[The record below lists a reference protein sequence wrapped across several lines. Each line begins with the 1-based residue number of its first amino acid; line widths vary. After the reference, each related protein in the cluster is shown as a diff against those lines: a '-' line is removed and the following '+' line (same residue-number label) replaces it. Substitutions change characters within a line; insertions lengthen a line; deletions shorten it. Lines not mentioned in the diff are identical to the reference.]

1 LIQYDEQSKIGVI
14 RTEKEFSVLING
26 RIIGSFPATVEAVDL
41 VLDTLQ
47 DPQNFDS
54 KNEEAK
60 RIKKEH
66 RKEIN
71 NELSAL

>member
-1 LIQYDEQSKIGVI
+1 MIQYDEQSKIGVI